1 MLIITYSLHLKII
14 VSIKPNHESLLVTP
28 NESSEFEMG

>member
-1 MLIITYSLHLKII
+1 MLIITLKII
-14 VSIKPNHESLLVTP
+14 VSIFIKPNHESLLVTP